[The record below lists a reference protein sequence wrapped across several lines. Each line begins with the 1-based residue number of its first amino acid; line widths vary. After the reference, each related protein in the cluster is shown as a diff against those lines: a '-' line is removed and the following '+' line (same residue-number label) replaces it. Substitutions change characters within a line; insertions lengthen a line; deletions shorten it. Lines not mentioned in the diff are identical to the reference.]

1 MLSCIYSW
9 NNWNQILPAALHTH
23 SKAPPPPKKHS
34 PFISIVSLSK
44 SGAKWDIWLRSTSP
58 GARDPH
64 GSCPYRWETSVIPH
78 SITLP
83 WVASVTAASFGLPF
97 GGGRITDARLVLTP
111 RGALTVCQTVTV
123 TLNSVSMMDLLR
135 VQPRVSGYS
144 FPPQDSFG
152 S

>member
-1 MLSCIYSW
+1 MDRVPTGGKHQSFHTR
-9 NNWNQILPAALHTH
+9 LP
-23 SKAPPPPKKHS
+23 
-34 PFISIVSLSK
+34 
-44 SGAKWDIWLRSTSP
+44 SP
-58 GARDPH
+58 GLHQSQQLRLAFP
-64 GSCPYRWETSVIPH
+64 
-78 SITLP
+78 L
-83 WVASVTAASFGLPF
+83 

-144 FPPQDSFG
+144 FPPQDSIG